1 MGAQTREK
9 NRVLAPVLCV
19 CAAGVGRHNGC
30 NNLNIYGEEEGG
42 GRVIQ
47 ELWPPP
53 FSHPID

>member
-30 NNLNIYGEEEGG
+30 NHLNIYGEEEG